1 MFEENDVKCDMQTI
15 TFKGKGARTL
25 NGAVRREKTLMGSEN
40 EKNALT
46 KDNLST

>member
-15 TFKGKGARTL
+15 KLKGERDEVG
-25 NGAVRREKTLMGSEN
+25 REGRKSQVS
-40 EKNALT
+40 T